1 MFSDGYADQ
10 FGGPDNKKFMIRRF
24 RDFLIEVHKKPM
36 LQQMEILDQ
45 EFNDWKGDQE
55 QVDDVIVMGIRI

>member
-24 RDFLIEVHKKPM
+24 RDFLTEVHKKPM
-36 LQQMEILDQ
+36 SQQMEILDQ
-45 EFNDWKGDQE
+45 EFEEWKGDQE